1 MSDTDAVLFANEAFY
16 RAFADRDEDAMD
28 LLWSD
33 TDQVACLH
41 PGWGPL
47 LGREEVVESWKAIIR
62 NPESPEIICHD
73 AHAHVYGGTAYVIC
87 FEEIGG
93 DYLIA
98 TNVFHQEKG
107 RWRLV
112 HHQAAPTNGAP
123 DDDPDTQPQ
132 TMN

>member
-28 LLWSD
+28 ALWSD

-47 LGREEVVESWKAIIR
+47 IGREEVVESWKAIIR
-62 NPESPEIICHD
+62 NPDSPEILCHTP
-73 AHAHVYGGTAYVIC
+73 HAHVYGNTAYVIC

-93 DYLIA
+93 SFLVA
-98 TNVFHQEKG
+98 TNVFVRDG
-107 RWRLV
+107 RLWKMV
-112 HHQAAPTNGAP
+112 HHQAGPTSVRPEVEETVSPNSV
-123 DDDPDTQPQ
+123 
-132 TMN
+132 N